1 MGNTAGKSQAD
12 KIQSLQAQTFALQ
25 KNFQGLQQSFRAL
38 PQTLAPRTDFLAQ
51 LERVEE
57 NSQKVSNEMQTLSSL
72 NEQLQQCIEDLEEKH
87 KQYHQDSLERQVS
100 LEETLKNFNEK
111 FDKYDQELLQVKSKS
126 MEVQEILR
134 SQEEII
140 KPLGIIKTDNMIKK
154 EPKTTGKRGRPSKR
168 EAQVAKEPQTNT
180 THLTR
185 RAAALLKNKESE
197 QEGVSTES
205 VTGSESNEMTMA
217 MEEPDSSLKSHENS
231 TQFVSAL

>member
-1 MGNTAGKSQAD
+1 MGNSSTTAKAD
-12 KIQSLQAQTFALQ
+12 KVQSLQAQTFALQ
-25 KNFQGLQQSFRAL
+25 KNFQALQQSFRAL
-38 PQTLAPRTDFLAQ
+38 PQTLAPRTDFLTQ

-57 NSQKVSNEMQTLSSL
+57 NSQKVSSEMQTLSSL
-72 NEQLQQCIEDLEEKH
+72 NEQLQRCIEGLEERH
-87 KQYHQDSLERQVS
+87 KQYHQDSLDRQVS

-111 FDKYDQELLQVKSKS
+111 FNKYDQELLQVKAKS
-126 MEVQEILR
+126 LEVQEILR

-168 EAQVAKEPQTNT
+168 EAQVAKGQQGNT

-197 QEGVSTES
+197 PEGVSSES
-205 VTGSESNEMTMA
+205 VTGSEMNEMTM
-217 MEEPDSSLKSHENS
+217 EEPDLLKSHENP
-231 TQFVSAL
+231 TQFVSTL